1 MPKWTKKQLLPHPP
15 DLPIEERV
23 WRYQHVITHGVDRSA
38 AERPRLRR
46 LPGRACLLRGS
57 DFADSLAGWAAA
69 NWNG

>member
-1 MPKWTKKQLLPHPP
+1 MFETTTRMQ
-15 DLPIEERV
+15 DLECLDADG
-23 WRYQHVITHGVDRSA
+23 HSDATSNVITHGVDRSA